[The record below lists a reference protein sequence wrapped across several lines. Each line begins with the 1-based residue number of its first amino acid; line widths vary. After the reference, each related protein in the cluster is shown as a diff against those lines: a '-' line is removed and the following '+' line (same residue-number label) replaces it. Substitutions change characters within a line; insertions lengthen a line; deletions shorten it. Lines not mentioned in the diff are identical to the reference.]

1 MSSRGAVVLALAL
14 TALAVPLGEGVAAQ
28 ASPPTNTGE
37 PAISGRAEQG
47 VRLNASTGTWTGT
60 KPISYAYQWV
70 RCGVDGGQPDGG
82 NCAIVS
88 GATDNRYRLVSA
100 DVGFRMRVRVTATN
114 AEGSRTAA
122 SNPTAVVGGPPVNTS
137 TPTVRGT
144 MTVGS
149 VVTADPGSWTGVQP
163 ISYSYRWLRCNT
175 QGGSCVS
182 IAGATGQTYRLTSA
196 DVNRKIRFNVTA
208 RNSRGSTTVISG
220 ESPIVTEPLP
230 GGAIKLPSG
239 ETSIPAT
246 SVPSNQRL
254 IVSVVQFSPSPVTSQ
269 SQPIT
274 VRVRVKDTRGFVIRD
289 ALVFVRS
296 TPRVTSGG
304 DRQATT
310 VDGWVTYQLVPERQL
325 PEAPKRVQRAVLRE
339 GVSIGRPCAR
349 RYCRLPTGAGS
360 PGRGIEPHSVSLS
373 PSSAAQRG
381 SGSRSRCSCGSTLRS
396 VPQTGQSPAQSGRQR
411 I

>member
-1 MSSRGAVVLALAL
+1 MSSRGAVVLVLAL

-28 ASPPTNTGE
+28 ATPPANTAE

-47 VRLNASTGTWTGT
+47 VRLSASTGTWTGT

-122 SNPTAVVGGPPVNTS
+122 SNPTGVVGGPPVNTAAPS
-137 TPTVRGT
+137 VRGT

-163 ISYSYRWLRCNT
+163 ISYSYRWLRCNA

-182 IAGATGQTYRLTSA
+182 IAGATGQTYRLAPA

-254 IVSVVQFSPSPVTSQ
+254 IVSVVQFSPNPVTSK

-310 VDGWVTYQLVPERQL
+310 VDGWVTYQLVPNGNF
-325 PEAPKRVQRAVLRE
+325 PKPRNGYNVQFFVKAYRSGDPALA
-339 GVSIGRPCAR
+339 GIAA
-349 RYCRLPTGAGS
+349 YRLVQVRLAG
-360 PGRGIEPHSVSLS
+360 G
-373 PSSAAQRG
+373 
-381 SGSRSRCSCGSTLRS
+381 
-396 VPQTGQSPAQSGRQR
+396 
-411 I
+411 